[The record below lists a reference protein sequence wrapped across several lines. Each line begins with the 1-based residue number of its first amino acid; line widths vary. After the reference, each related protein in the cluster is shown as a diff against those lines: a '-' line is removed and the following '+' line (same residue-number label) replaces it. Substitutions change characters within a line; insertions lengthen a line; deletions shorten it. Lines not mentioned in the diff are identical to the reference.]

1 MITLNSLVNPIIY
14 CVRIRQ
20 FRVSLIQLLTR
31 KDAGKVENIERQFF
45 GRVNRVAPENLESR
59 LSG

>member
-20 FRVSLIQLLTR
+20 FRVALIQLLFKITFEQ
-31 KDAGKVENIERQFF
+31 AGNIEVRFF
-45 GRVNRVAPENLESR
+45 TRENRVVPQN
-59 LSG
+59 